1 MAWFI
6 VATLAAFF
14 IKGLCGFANTLVFQ
28 SILSF
33 SVNNAS
39 ISPIELV
46 LGFPGNVILTWQ
58 NRKSLDPKVFL
69 PLTAL
74 MLAGNIP
81 GALMLKNIDGRII
94 KIVFGVA
101 IIFIAL
107 DLLLGQGKERHAP
120 KKWMTAL
127 VGVAAG
133 ILSGLFGVGALLAAY
148 VSRVTDTGS
157 GFKANVSAV
166 FLAENVF
173 RIFLYA
179 VLGMI
184 TADVL
189 KTALFLA
196 PAMLAG
202 LFAGIAVSRKVDDKS
217 IKKLVLVLLI
227 FSGAVL
233 ILQNIGH

>member
-6 VATLAAFF
+6 AAALAAFF

-46 LGFPGNVILTWQ
+46 LGFPGNAILTWQ

-81 GALMLKNIDGRII
+81 GALMLKNMDGRIVKVI
-94 KIVFGVA
+94 FGAA

-107 DLLLGQGKERHAP
+107 DMLLGQDRERREP
-120 KKWMTAL
+120 KKWMTAS
-127 VGVAAG
+127 VGIAAG
-133 ILSGLFGVGALLAAY
+133 VLSGLFGVGALLAAY

-157 GFKANVSAV
+157 EFKANVSAV

-173 RIFLYA
+173 RVFLYTM
-179 VLGMI
+179 LGMI
-184 TADVL
+184 TVDVL
-189 KTALFLA
+189 KTALLLM

-202 LFAGIAVSRKVDDKS
+202 LFAGIAVSRKIDDKA
-217 IKKLVLVLLI
+217 IKKLVLLLLI
-227 FSGAVL
+227 FSGIVL
-233 ILQNIGH
+233 ILQNIG

>member
-46 LGFPGNVILTWQ
+46 LGFPGNAILTWQ

-81 GALMLKNIDGRII
+81 GALMLKNMDGRIVKVI
-94 KIVFGVA
+94 FGAA

-107 DLLLGQGKERHAP
+107 DMLLGQGRERRKP
-120 KKWMTAL
+120 KKWMTAS
-127 VGVAAG
+127 VGIAAG
-133 ILSGLFGVGALLAAY
+133 VLSGLFGVGALLAAY

-157 GFKANVSAV
+157 EFKANVSAV

-173 RIFLYA
+173 HVFLYTM
-179 VLGMI
+179 LGMI
-184 TADVL
+184 TVDVL
-189 KTALFLA
+189 KTALLLM

-202 LFAGIAVSRKVDDKS
+202 LFAGIAVSRKIDDKA
-217 IKKLVLVLLI
+217 IKKLVLLLLI
-227 FSGAVL
+227 FSGIVL
-233 ILQNIGH
+233 ILQNIG